1 MLNEQNLAKMLEI
14 LEPYFRKKF
23 EKETGLTKTAKI
35 LNAIVADQPEDR
47 IDASKIKVYTADS
60 PNVKFIV
67 TNPNLYNTYKQG
79 DSVQLIYYDSLKT
92 AKIFA
97 KN

>member
-14 LEPYFRKKF
+14 LEPYIRKKF

-35 LNAIVADQPEDR
+35 LNAIVDFTSE
-47 IDASKIKVYTADS
+47 IDKSKVTVHTADS

-67 TNPNLYNTYKQG
+67 TNPNLYNTYGEG

>member
-1 MLNEQNLAKMLEI
+1 MNEQDLSKMLEI

-35 LNAIVADQPEDR
+35 LNAIVKNTNSVDK
-47 IDASKIKVYTADS
+47 SKIEVYTADS
-60 PNVKFIV
+60 PDVTFVV
-67 TNPNLYNTYKQG
+67 TNPNLYNTYKKG

>member
-1 MLNEQNLAKMLEI
+1 MNEQNLAKMLEI

-23 EKETGLTKTAKI
+23 EQETGLTKTAKI
-35 LNAIVADQPEDR
+35 LNAVVDDTSSFDVSKVIVH
-47 IDASKIKVYTADS
+47 TADS
-60 PNVKFIV
+60 PDKKFIV
-67 TNPNLYNTYKQG
+67 TNPNLYNTYSAG

>member
-35 LNAIVADQPEDR
+35 LNAIVDFTSD
-47 IDASKIKVYTADS
+47 IDKSKVTVHTADS

-67 TNPNLYNTYKQG
+67 INPNLYNTYKQG

>member
-1 MLNEQNLAKMLEI
+1 MTEQELAKMLDI
-14 LEPYFRKKF
+14 LEPYFRKKI

-35 LNAIVADQPEDR
+35 LNAVVKEVNKY
-47 IDASKIKVYTADS
+47 DASKVLVYTADT
-60 PNVKFIV
+60 PGTTFYV
-67 TNPNLYNTYKQG
+67 TNPNLYNEYKSG

>member
-1 MLNEQNLAKMLEI
+1 MNERNLIQMIEI

-23 EKETGLTKTAKI
+23 EKETGATKTAKI
-35 LNAIVADQPEDR
+35 LNAIVSKVNEYDS
-47 IDASKIKVYTADS
+47 SKIEVYTADS
-60 PNVKFIV
+60 PNVTFIV
-67 TNPNLYNTYKQG
+67 TNPNLYNTYKRG

>member
-35 LNAIVADQPEDR
+35 LNAIVADELEER
-47 IDASKIKVYTADS
+47 IDPSRIKVYTADS
-60 PNVKFIV
+60 PDVKFIV
-67 TNPNLYNTYKQG
+67 SNPNLSNKYKKG

-92 AKIFA
+92 AKIFT
-97 KN
+97 NN

>member
-1 MLNEQNLAKMLEI
+1 MDEQNLAKMLEI

-35 LNAIVADQPEDR
+35 LNAIVDSTST
-47 IDASKIKVYTADS
+47 IDASKVTVYTADS

-67 TNPNLYNTYKQG
+67 TNPNLYNTYNQG